1 MFSSHSKERE
11 GGWAYEKP
19 VVLSLEFELVTQSDL
34 EYRVAALNIFVY
46 LGATD
51 VVTSIETD
59 VHVLVR
65 NTYWYRE
72 VECINIFC
80 IVFCNHETWLNT
92 SLQCQT
98 VSNIEVGKD
107 RDVEVSWLP
116 LGLNVN
122 TFNVY

>member
-19 VVLSLEFELVTQSDL
+19 VVLSLELELVTYSNL
-34 EYRVAALNIFVY
+34 EYRVAALNIFPN

-51 VVTSIETD
+51 VVTSIKAE

-72 VECINIFC
+72 VECINFFS
-80 IVFCNHETWLNT
+80 IVFCNHESGLNT

-98 VSNIEVGKD
+98 VGNIEVGKD

-116 LGLNVN
+116 LD
-122 TFNVY
+122 FNINIFIFY